1 MKAHIA
7 DHVYGVILSG
17 GAGTRLWPLSR
28 ELSPKQILHLFG
40 TDSLIRQTITR
51 LTKRIQED
59 HIFIVTGERLFEEIR
74 NHLLTEFPPCKN
86 VQYILEPAARNT
98 APAIALA
105 AWNIMQKDPEAVLGV
120 FPSDHYITDDQPLL
134 DALEKATEAAQDGY
148 LVTFGLQPDRPETG
162 FGYLQQGEPLSQHP
176 GVFRAARFIEKP
188 DLEKAKELIQDPH
201 HLWNSGMFVFSARVL
216 LEEVERYLPELHQAL
231 LKLATYSS
239 QDYERFARQEFC
251 RVPAISLDYGIMEK
265 SDRVALIPLTLPWKD
280 VGSLPALA
288 EFHPKDAQGN
298 VAVGHILQEGCQNS
312 LFYSDSRLIAAIGLE
327 DLMVIDTPDAT
338 LVCSKER
345 AQDVSKVV
353 ARLKETG
360 AQESVSHRYSHRP
373 WGSFLE
379 LEKGSTYQVK
389 QIEVTPGKRL
399 SEQLHRH
406 RSEHWILLQ
415 GTAKV
420 TIDGTEQIVRTNES
434 VFIPTNTRHRLENV
448 GKIPV
453 RLIEVQNGEY
463 LGEDDI
469 VRFTDDYGRGEL

>member
-1 MKAHIA
+1 MESQFT

-51 LTKRIQED
+51 LTKRIPED

-74 NHLLTEFPPCKN
+74 NHLLTGFPPCKN

-98 APAIALA
+98 APAVALA
-105 AWNIMQKDPEAVLGV
+105 AWNIMQKDPEAILGV

-134 DALEKATEAAQDGY
+134 DALEKAIEAARDGY

-162 FGYLQQGEPLSQHP
+162 FGYLQQGEPLPKHP
-176 GVFRAARFIEKP
+176 GVFCAARFIEKP
-188 DLEKAKELIQDPH
+188 NLEKAKELIQDPR

-216 LEEVERYLPELHQAL
+216 LEEVERYLPELHQVL
-231 LKLATYSS
+231 GKLSTYSS
-239 QDYERFARQEFC
+239 EDYERFAQQEFC
-251 RVPAISLDYGIMEK
+251 RAPAISLDYGVMER
-265 SDRVALIPLTLPWKD
+265 SDRVALIPLTLLWKD

-288 EFHPKDAQGN
+288 EFHPKDALGN

-327 DLMVIDTPDAT
+327 GLMVIDTLDAT

-360 AQESVSHRYSHRP
+360 APESLSHRYSHRP

-379 LEKGSTYQVK
+379 LEKGTTYQVK
-389 QIEVTPGKRL
+389 HIEVHPGQRL

-420 TIDGTEQIVRTNES
+420 TVDDKEHIVQANQS
-434 VFIPTNTRHRLENV
+434 LFIPTNARHRLENV

-453 RLIEVQNGEY
+453 CLIEVQNGEY

-469 VRFTDDYGRGEL
+469 VRFTDDYGR